1 MVSKKLITI
10 TQKFHCM
17 TTNNKPW
24 QAIVN
29 PENLS
34 KAVTVGNN
42 LAVAEKK
49 SGASY
54 KSNAYAKVITPKRYS
69 IDDNGGGYKGL

>member
-1 MVSKKLITI
+1 
-10 TQKFHCM
+10 M

-24 QAIVN
+24 QVIVTN
-29 PENLS
+29 ENLS
-34 KAVTVGNN
+34 KSVTTENT
-42 LAVAEKK
+42 LTATEKK

-54 KSNAYAKVITPKRYS
+54 QSNAYVSKVINPKRYS

>member
-1 MVSKKLITI
+1 
-10 TQKFHCM
+10 M

-34 KAVTVGNN
+34 KAATTDNT
-42 LAVAEKK
+42 LTVAEKK

-54 KSNAYAKVITPKRYS
+54 QSNAYAKVLTPKRYS
-69 IDDNGGGYKGL
+69 IDDNGGGYRGL

>member
-1 MVSKKLITI
+1 
-10 TQKFHCM
+10 M

-34 KAVTVGNN
+34 KATTTDNN
-42 LAVAEKK
+42 LVVAEKK

-54 KSNAYAKVITPKRYS
+54 QSSAYVKVLTPKRYS

>member
-1 MVSKKLITI
+1 
-10 TQKFHCM
+10 M
-17 TTNNKPW
+17 TTDNKPW

-34 KAVTVGNN
+34 KEVTTDNN

-49 SGASY
+49 SGASNQ
-54 KSNAYAKVITPKRYS
+54 SRSYAKVMTPKRYS

>member
-1 MVSKKLITI
+1 
-10 TQKFHCM
+10 M

-34 KAVTVGNN
+34 KAATTDNNVT
-42 LAVAEKK
+42 VAEKK

-54 KSNAYAKVITPKRYS
+54 QSSAYEKVVNPKRYS
-69 IDDNGGGYKGL
+69 LDDNGGGYKGL

>member
-1 MVSKKLITI
+1 
-10 TQKFHCM
+10 M

-24 QAIVN
+24 QAIVTN
-29 PENLS
+29 ENLS
-34 KAVTVGNN
+34 KSATTENSLTV
-42 LAVAEKK
+42 VDKK

-54 KSNAYAKVITPKRYS
+54 QSNAYALKVINPKRYS

>member
-1 MVSKKLITI
+1 
-10 TQKFHCM
+10 M

-29 PENLS
+29 PENP
-34 KAVTVGNN
+34 KAVSTDNN

-54 KSNAYAKVITPKRYS
+54 HSNAFAKVITPKRYS